1 MVERQAG
8 RVEMGP
14 NRVNFIASREA
25 HHVRLSSQA
34 SQDHAKFMCKDILV
48 QTLAARLAED
58 GKEQS
63 SQSTISITIIFL
75 FFPLIPTIA
84 LITVHFS
91 SSRSQMS
98 LPLL

>member
-1 MVERQAG
+1 
-8 RVEMGP
+8 MGP

-63 SQSTISITIIFL
+63 SPKHNLHNSHIPFLSSHFHYCLDHCSLL
-75 FFPLIPTIA
+75 FFALSNELTLVVTIPR
-84 LITVHFS
+84 L
-91 SSRSQMS
+91 QCD
-98 LPLL
+98 P